1 MRYFFI
7 LVGLLTGLAACGPST
22 TDQTGQAATDPAE
35 VPLADTALAPALED
49 SLKNMLAPGEIEV
62 VKQLRRDFLT
72 ARTAAQVARVYAQAD
87 TVSRIVEA
95 KNEQMAGPDGA
106 NYADMVTKWTWLP
119 QVLPFMR
126 AEWLCSE
133 CQTTAYVN
141 VIALVAKAQTT
152 PETSDDEFAA
162 LLMAAYQHPQLA
174 DGTDKNFVPAGHLG
188 NWSTLDGCD
197 VCGYS
202 NLGSGQITRI
212 LQLAAQAKAAG
223 PEFHPPINELVETA
237 VPYDGQLF
245 FGWSQAEVVKE
256 LETVQAL
263 PLLTPEQRDR
273 LGKLK
278 ANLRAGKADGMA
290 IQFNCKTGNCTYN
303 G

>member
-1 MRYFFI
+1 MRDFF
-7 LVGLLTGLAACGPST
+7 LLACLGFGLATCGPAANPQ
-22 TDQTGQAATDPAE
+22 TDQAVTGSTEAPPAE
-35 VPLADTALAPALED
+35 TALAPALED
-49 SLKNMLAPGEIEV
+49 SLKKMLTPGEIAV
-62 VKQLRRDFLT
+62 VKQLRLDFLN

-87 TVSRIVEA
+87 TVSRLVEA
-95 KNEQMAGPDGA
+95 KNEQMAGPDGV
-106 NYADMVTKWTWLP
+106 NYADMATKWHWLP

-141 VIALVAKAQTT
+141 VTDLVAKAQTT
-152 PETSDDEFAA
+152 PEAADDQFAA
-162 LLMAAYQHPQLA
+162 LLMAAYQRPELA
-174 DGTDKNFVPAGHLG
+174 EGTDKNFVPAGHLG
-188 NWSTLDGCD
+188 NWSTIDGCD

-202 NLGSGQITRI
+202 NLGNGQITRI

-223 PEFHPPINELVETA
+223 PEFQAKIDELVDIA
-237 VPYDGQLF
+237 VPFEGQLF
-245 FGWSQAEVVKE
+245 FGSPQAEVLKE
-256 LETVQAL
+256 LETVLAL
-263 PLLTPEQRDR
+263 PLLNQAQRDR

-278 ANLRAGKADGMA
+278 TNLKVGKADGMA